1 MPRVSYECEF
11 IFRASP
17 TILYKFFTSPA
28 CLIRW
33 FCDEVEIEEDQYIFV
48 WNGAEETAILVD
60 DIEDERLRFK
70 WENSENEKE
79 FFEVRFEVSDI
90 TGDTILYIR
99 DFCDDDEVQD
109 QRNLWES
116 QINRLR
122 QETGS

>member
-1 MPRVSYECEF
+1 MSRVSYECEF

-17 TILYKFFTSPA
+17 TILYKFFNSPA
-28 CLIRW
+28 CLTRW
-33 FCDEVEIEEDQYIFV
+33 FCDEVEIEEDIYTFV
-48 WNGAEETAILVD
+48 WDGMVETAKLIHDV
-60 DIEDERLRFK
+60 EDERLRFK
-70 WENSENEKE
+70 WENSENENE

-99 DFCDDDEVQD
+99 DFCDDDEVED
-109 QRNLWES
+109 QRHLWES